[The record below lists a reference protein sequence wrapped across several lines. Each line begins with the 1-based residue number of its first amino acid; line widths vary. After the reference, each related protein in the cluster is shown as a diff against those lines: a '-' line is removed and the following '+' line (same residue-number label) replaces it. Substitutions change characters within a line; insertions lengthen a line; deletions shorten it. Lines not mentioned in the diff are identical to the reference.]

1 MKTAQH
7 TPGPW
12 TVTPHPHL
20 PIARVHRGPHDPAGV
35 PICAV
40 NMRSLAALS
49 ESGDSE
55 DEANARL
62 IAAAPDLLHA
72 LKWAAEYVSLHTP
85 NGAGWTGVQQGHDRE
100 RFIDDDTGNFDA
112 EGLRTFLAETITKAE
127 EG

>member
-1 MKTAQH
+1 MTKH

-20 PIARVHRGPHDPAGV
+20 PIARVHRGPHDPGGV

-55 DEANARL
+55 DDANARL
-62 IAAAPDLLHA
+62 IAAAPDLLAA
-72 LKWAAEYVSLHTP
+72 LRAVRGRVPVEEYDGLGALIDAAI
-85 NGAGWTGVQQGHDRE
+85 N
-100 RFIDDDTGNFDA
+100 
-112 EGLRTFLAETITKAE
+112 KAE

>member
-1 MKTAQH
+1 MTKH

-12 TVTPHPHL
+12 TVTPHPYL
-20 PIARVHRGPHDPAGV
+20 PIASIHHGPHDPGGV

-55 DEANARL
+55 DDANARL
-62 IAAAPDLLHA
+62 IAAAPELLAA
-72 LKWAAEYVSLHTP
+72 LVAIVVNARLAPDQRMGGATDAYSVPTDDIDAAR
-85 NGAGWTGVQQGHDRE
+85 A
-100 RFIDDDTGNFDA
+100 A
-112 EGLRTFLAETITKAE
+112 ITKAE

>member
-12 TVTPHPHL
+12 HVEPTPN
-20 PIARVHRGPHDPAGV
+20 RVHFAVRSDGV
-35 PICAV
+35 HVVTEWREGA
-40 NMRSLAALS
+40 
-49 ESGDSE
+49 
-55 DEANARL
+55 ANARL

-72 LKWAAEYVSLHTP
+72 LKWAAEFVSLYTP

-112 EGLRTFLAETITKAE
+112 EGLRAFLSETITKAE